1 MTKTIDTL
9 LDIERQF
16 WTGDEAFFRK
26 HTDDTCLVAFTN
38 MAKAMERKELAA
50 TATNPNRWRDLEMEL
65 KGMVEPS
72 PDVALLTYEASATRD
87 NGEAYR
93 ALVST
98 GYVRRPDGWKMMFHA
113 QTPLEEA

>member
-38 MAKAMERKELAA
+38 MAKAMEREELAG

-65 KGMVEPS
+65 KGVVEPS
-72 PDVALLTYEASATRD
+72 ADVALLSYEASATRD

-113 QTPLEEA
+113 QAPLTDA